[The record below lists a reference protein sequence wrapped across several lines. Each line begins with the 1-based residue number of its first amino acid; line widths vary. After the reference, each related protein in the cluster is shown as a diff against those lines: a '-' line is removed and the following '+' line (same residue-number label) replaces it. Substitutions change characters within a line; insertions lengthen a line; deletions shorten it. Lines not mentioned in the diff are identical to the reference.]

1 MCIPFLAT
9 LMYYI
14 TSNRINIKKQQTCP
28 FKIAYIF
35 FLCSCDK
42 SKTHSDELLVFGF
55 WGTRRYMV
63 IYYRCWR
70 RSASHCPGES
80 FLNETFPL
88 VVLKQCPGLLL
99 ETTRTT
105 RRIRFPQQYKVVRT
119 SSSGSLGG
127 KKTSDSGHSS
137 YGFFREHCCG
147 KNKLFLEG
155 VTSINRNNRASF
167 S

>member
-1 MCIPFLAT
+1 
-9 LMYYI
+9 MYYI

-35 FLCSCDK
+35 FLFSCDK

>member
-1 MCIPFLAT
+1 
-9 LMYYI
+9 MYYI

-35 FLCSCDK
+35 FLFSCDK

-80 FLNETFPL
+80 FLNETFSL
-88 VVLKQCPGLLL
+88 VVLEQCPGLLL

>member
-1 MCIPFLAT
+1 
-9 LMYYI
+9 MYYI
-14 TSNRINIKKQQTCP
+14 TWNRINIKKQQTCP

-35 FLCSCDK
+35 FLFSCDK

-55 WGTRRYMV
+55 WGTRQYMV

-80 FLNETFPL
+80 FLNKTFSL
-88 VVLKQCPGLLL
+88 VVLEQCPGLLL

-119 SSSGSLGG
+119 WSSGSLGG
-127 KKTSDSGHSS
+127 KETSNSGHSS